1 MTRPAPGVR
10 ADYRSFVPITTRWWD
25 NDVFG
30 HINNAVYYGFIDTAV
45 TTLMLRAGVL
55 GWRDAPHIVLV
66 AEGGCRFHAEAGFPD
81 QLHAGVRIAR
91 LGGSSI
97 RHEVG
102 IFRNDDGLA
111 CAEGF
116 IIHVCVDLS
125 TRRPA
130 PMPDDWRRALQ
141 PLVIGN

>member
-10 ADYRSFVPITTRWWD
+10 ADYRSFVPITTRWGD

-55 GWRDAPHIVLV
+55 GWRNAPYIVLV

-91 LGGSSI
+91 LGGTSI

-102 IFRNDDGLA
+102 IFRNNDDLA

-116 IIHVCVDLS
+116 IIHVCVDS
-125 TRRPA
+125 ASRRPA
-130 PMPDDWRRALQ
+130 AMPDDWRRALQ